1 MDVAVIA
8 GIIMIISVVVMLVMG
23 VPIGISIGMSSALAM
38 ITILPFGPGIVTCA
52 QKMFTGVNSFSL
64 LAIPFFILAGNI
76 MNNGGIAGRV
86 GRVGALALAHLRA
99 QNHGHCAFGHAVD
112 EQGTLIAVHRVQQ
125 DGLALRGQHR

>member
-52 QKMFTGVNSFSL
+52 QKMFYRCELIFTAGHPL
-64 LAIPFFILAGNI
+64 LYPGRQHYEQRRHRHTAG
-76 MNNGGIAGRV
+76 
-86 GRVGALALAHLRA
+86 
-99 QNHGHCAFGHAVD
+99 
-112 EQGTLIAVHRVQQ
+112 
-125 DGLALRGQHR
+125 

>member
-76 MNNGGIAGRV
+76 MNNGGIAIRLCKAYQRTPARFPGPDQYCGQYAVR
-86 GRVGALALAHLRA
+86 RHQRKR
-99 QNHGHCAFGHAVD
+99 NSRSRSHRRHHGSY
-112 EQGTLIAVHRVQQ
+112 
-125 DGLALRGQHR
+125 